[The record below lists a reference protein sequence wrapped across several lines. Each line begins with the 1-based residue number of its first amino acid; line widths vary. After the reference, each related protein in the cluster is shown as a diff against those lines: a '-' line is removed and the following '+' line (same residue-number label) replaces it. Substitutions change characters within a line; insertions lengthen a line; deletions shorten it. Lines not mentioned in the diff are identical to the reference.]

1 MITHLFYQQIQP
13 NVLLSHWIVKGICD
27 HVHVKILGA
36 AGAISPVPA
45 GLRVRD

>member
-1 MITHLFYQQIQP
+1 MMHDY
-13 NVLLSHWIVKGICD
+13 LSRIIYI
-27 HVHVKILGA
+27 HVKILGA